1 MTGKNILLIM
11 LAAGLILPSLVQA
24 QTRRGFPGMK
34 REAMRQQRMDQNKDT
49 RDMIE
54 DLRIV
59 RMTKELNLTDQQ
71 LAKFLPK
78 MREIEAA
85 RREFH
90 QKRVGLIKDMEDLLG
105 RKASEKDLQAKLS
118 EMDKLE
124 TDFLSKERETRK
136 TLINQLSVEQQA
148 RLVVFQENFE
158 RDMRELIRGIRQG
171 GAQQPGMGPPPSPG
185 SKTP

>member
-1 MTGKNILLIM
+1 MTRKNVLLIM

-24 QTRRGFPGMK
+24 QMQRGNPGMR
-34 REAMRQQRMDQNKDT
+34 REGMRQQRMERLKDT

-59 RMTKELNLTDQQ
+59 RLTKELNLNDQQ

-78 MREIEAA
+78 MREIEAS

-90 QKRVGLIKDMEDLLG
+90 QKRMGLIKDMDDLLG

-118 EMDKLE
+118 EMERLE
-124 TDFLSKERETRK
+124 SDFQSKERETRRE
-136 TLINQLSVEQQA
+136 LLGQLSVEQQA
-148 RLVVFQENFE
+148 RFFVFQEKFE
-158 RDMRELIRGIRQG
+158 REIRELIRNIKG
-171 GAQQPGMGPPPSPG
+171 GGQPGMGPGMGPPPNPG
-185 SKTP
+185 P

>member
-1 MTGKNILLIM
+1 MTRKTVIFIM

-24 QTRRGFPGMK
+24 QMRRGNPGMR
-34 REAMRQQRMDQNKDT
+34 REGMRQERMERLKDT

-59 RMTKELNLTDQQ
+59 RLTKELNLTDQQ

-78 MREIEAA
+78 MREIEAS
-85 RREFH
+85 RREYH
-90 QKRVGLIKDMEDLLG
+90 QKRMGLIKDMEDLLG

-124 TDFLSKERETRK
+124 TDFLSTERETRK

-171 GAQQPGMGPPPSPG
+171 GVQPGMGPPPSPG
-185 SKTP
+185 SKAP